1 MKNYYAECQVNYI
14 QQPEENNYHDK
25 EIYSF
30 IIEAKNIKIASK
42 EAIDKAF
49 KEFNEELQDGT
60 LDVQS
65 VQIIDIYETS
75 DDARSS

>member
-14 QQPEENNYHDK
+14 QKPEENNYHDK

-30 IIEAKNIKIASK
+30 IIEAKDIKTASID
-42 EAIDKAF
+42 AIDKAF

-65 VQIIDIYETS
+65 VQIINIYETTE
-75 DDARSS
+75 DARCS